1 MLKKIIVG
9 LAVFMMLAF
18 TISCKPQNKTNLSL
32 DLKFKADRLSDD
44 LVTDI
49 QFIWR
54 TDPDFIP
61 KSTKAEVFM
70 LFWHGSNLLHQD
82 YHVPEVP
89 LSEWEPG
96 KEYAYSRQIYIPKF
110 MDTEASDF
118 SDEETLKLSIGFYFP
133 GRRDEESKQDIQT
146 KALKIYPSSLETPKI
161 VYKEGWYDIEVNPT
175 DDLKLWR
182 WTEKEAICLIDNP
195 HRDALLVIKGGIDK
209 SRLGNQKVIFKIND
223 SVLDEFVPSEKLFNK
238 SYDITKNMIGKE
250 RQFQLLI
257 ATDKTFVPAKVI
269 PGSEDSRELGVKIS
283 FLYFK

>member
-61 KSTKAEVFM
+61 ISAKAEVFM

-118 SDEETLKLSIGFYFP
+118 SDEETLKLFIGFYFP

-182 WTEKEAICLIDNP
+182 WTGKEAICLIDNP